1 MNFKE
6 VIKEL
11 DEYLKKV
18 FKEEGLSTGLGGTTA
33 SGNEV
38 STDLSG
44 GTSTENIATFKKPM
58 GVDSDA
64 LVKTKGSHDKIETD
78 ANAKQLCKKCR
89 KAKAD
94 CKCPKKKTKK

>member
-1 MNFKE
+1 MDFKTILE
-6 VIKEL
+6 EL
-11 DEYLKKV
+11 DDYLKKL

-33 SGNEV
+33 SGNPV

-78 ANAKQLCKKCR
+78 ANAKKICSKCKKT
-89 KAKAD
+89 KGK
-94 CKCPKKKTKK
+94 CKCPKKKTTK